1 MATWHKKGSI
11 DKFLSNCSKIKIDD
25 KAQVKYRVWQYEA
38 KKMTYFSVNLNNDYK
53 NNKKVFLHDIIQ
65 EDMGILFFA
74 EMMKRIVDVAIENP
88 PKSKI
93 DIMSQVY
100 IAKDILCD

>member
-1 MATWHKKGSI
+1 MK
-11 DKFLSNCSKIKIDD
+11 L
-25 KAQVKYRVWQYEA
+25 

-53 NNKKVFLHDIIQ
+53 NNKKVFLYDVIQ

-100 IAKDILCD
+100 IAKDILYG